1 MIFSENTI
9 VVGNQEIWTKTVTKI
24 GPVVKTFDQV
34 MRRLFSN
41 NEQGFAYDPNDLST
55 MYQDAAGTVP
65 VTGAGQAVGLI
76 RDKSGRNNHAY
87 QTTSAARPILQQK
100 PILSSELVVN
110 GDFSN
115 GTTGWSVQNGT
126 VAVVNGAARVTAT
139 SAAQPQIVLP
149 LGFLAGKAVEISVNF
164 MNRTGGTGVFIGV
177 YSIASGVI
185 SSITSLATNGVVK
198 IKAIIPLGFN
208 DGLYCRLNGPTSG
221 SYVDFDN
228 ISIKEITGYRTDQNY
243 LAFDG
248 VDDKLITNLPAQL
261 TGCTAIRSVPN
272 VGTQILTG
280 QTIPATY
287 EDNKDH
293 CGLIVINRALTPSE
307 TSAITAEFNKRAG
320 V

>member
-1 MIFSENTI
+1 MIKTPLSTVIGGAFWTPGATVINGAKLSFEI
-9 VVGNQEIWTKTVTKI
+9 VMKK
-24 GPVVKTFDQV
+24 
-34 MRRLFSN
+34 LFAN
-41 NEQGFAYDPNDLST
+41 GEQGFWYDPNDMGT
-55 MYQDAAGTVP
+55 MFQDAAGTVP
-65 VTGAGQAVGLI
+65 VTAAGQAVGLI
-76 RDKSGRNNHAY
+76 RDKSGRNNHAR
-87 QTTSAARPILQQK
+87 QTTSAARPILQQT
-100 PILSSELVVN
+100 PILGNELVAN

-243 LAFDG
+243 IKYDG

-261 TGCTAIRSVPN
+261 TGCTVIRAIPG
-272 VGTQILTG
+272 VGVQLLTN

-307 TSAITAEFNKRAG
+307 TSAIATEFNKRAG

>member
-1 MIFSENTI
+1 MSTVDLRGRF
-9 VVGNQEIWTKTVTKI
+9 WTSPTVTFLAVSMQSYTRLI
-24 GPVVKTFDQV
+24 HD
-34 MRRLFSN
+34 LFSN
-41 NEQGFAYDPNDLST
+41 NEQGFVYDPNDLST
-55 MYQDAAGTVP
+55 MYQDVAGTIP
-65 VTGAGQAVGLI
+65 VTAVGQPVGLMK
-76 RDKSGRNNHAY
+76 DKSGRNNHAL
-87 QTTSAARPILQQK
+87 QTTSAARPVLQQP
-100 PILSSELVVN
+100 PILGNELVVN

-149 LGFLAGKAVEISVNF
+149 LGFLAGKTVEISVNF

-198 IKAIIPLGFN
+198 IKAIIPLGF
-208 DGLYCRLNGPTSG
+208 DGGLYCRLNGPTSG

-228 ISIKEITGYRTDQNY
+228 ISIKEITGYLTDQNHIKY
-243 LAFDG
+243 DG
-248 VDDKLITNLPAQL
+248 VDDKLITNLPSQL
-261 TGCTAIRSVPN
+261 TGCTVVRSVPN

-287 EDNKDH
+287 EGNKDH
-293 CGLIVINRALTPSE
+293 CGLIVINRTLTLSE
-307 TSAITAEFNKRAG
+307 TSAISAGFNKRAG